1 MNDGPQGYNAYQVRL
16 SGTSTQFP
24 CLLVVA
30 ASFDLEVSRQYASA
44 VAEEFVA
51 KSSNVMLGP

>member
-24 CLLVVA
+24 CLLAVA